1 MLEGVKLQ
9 MDWFPSRGAAP
20 QADPGAEEA
29 YAAMQRIDG
38 LLMPQAKKAWRW
50 RQLYLRAL
58 LDAELKTNG
67 GKPNERCNE
76 AFAELIKIYHAENAD
91 PTVRPPLPK
100 KSPPRD
106 PTTVASSEFSA
117 DCHAG
122 KACDGVRASQD
133 ENNFWASA
141 NRQDVGAWW
150 RKDLGNKLSIEKIRI
165 QFRGFDGRYHFV
177 PKTITFQVSD
187 DGKTWTTA
195 VSKSA
200 DVPANNSPYAA
211 TMHTYDIN
219 AKGRY
224 VRVLFEDGTDDE
236 VNNNK
241 VVELVEVEVVRAGSA
256 PVGNK

>member
-1 MLEGVKLQ
+1 M
-9 MDWFPSRGAAP
+9 
-20 QADPGAEEA
+20 
-29 YAAMQRIDG
+29 
-38 LLMPQAKKAWRW
+38 
-50 RQLYLRAL
+50 
-58 LDAELKTNG
+58 
-67 GKPNERCNE
+67 
-76 AFAELIKIYHAENAD
+76 
-91 PTVRPPLPK
+91 
-100 KSPPRD
+100 
-106 PTTVASSEFSA
+106 
-117 DCHAG
+117 
-122 KACDGVRASQD
+122 RASQD

-150 RKDLGNKLSIEKIRI
+150 RKDLGNRLSIEKIRI